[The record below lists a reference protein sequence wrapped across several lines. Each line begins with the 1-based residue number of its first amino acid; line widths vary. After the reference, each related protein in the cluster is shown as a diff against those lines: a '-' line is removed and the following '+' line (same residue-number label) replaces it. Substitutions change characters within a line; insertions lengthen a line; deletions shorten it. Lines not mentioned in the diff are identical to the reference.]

1 MRGNLIAATILVMS
15 ASVSTLPGNLH
26 AQELNCQDAV
36 TQTERTSC
44 ARMEWEAADN
54 ELNAVWEEALV
65 LAEDED
71 AFHDSSSGDNR
82 PGYVETLQNTQSAWI
97 SFRDLECEYRGF
109 QARGGTMEPMLVNQ
123 CLAEL
128 TRNRTTQLQN
138 IIQEMGMQ

>member
-1 MRGNLIAATILVMS
+1 MRGTWILATLLVIS
-15 ASVSTLPGNLH
+15 ASVSTLPRVLQ

-36 TQTERTSC
+36 TQTEMTSC
-44 ARMEWEAADN
+44 ARIELEAADK
-54 ELNAVWEEALV
+54 ELNAVWEEALI

-71 AFHDSSSGDNR
+71 AFREPSGSDNR
-82 PGYVETLQNTQSAWI
+82 PGYVETLRNAQSAWI